1 MWIEREITVALCAAA
16 ATRPAVVLTGARQ
29 TGKSALVRRTFPEHG
44 YVSLDLP
51 AAAEQAERSPA
62 SFLARHPRPLIID
75 EVQYAPSLFRHLK
88 QVIDDDRAATGQFLL
103 TGSQPFELMQGIGD
117 SLAGRVAVLQLEGL
131 SWRECRQALPE
142 APIEELLWRGGF
154 PELYANPAIDVV
166 GYHGAYVATYL
177 ERDLR
182 NLLQIGSLRDF
193 DRFLRAVAGRTAGML
208 NMADLGR
215 DVGITGPTAKS
226 WVSVL
231 ERSGQIALLEP
242 WYGSHLTGLTKSPKL
257 HCCDSGLVAFLTAHR
272 SADEL
277 LDSPMIGG
285 IWESAVFAELRKA
298 QINRGER
305 WSLHYFRNRTREVDF
320 CYHRAGR
327 LVVADAKWSEQPSAR
342 DAKQVMAVMDIL
354 GERCRDPGYVICRS
368 SNGYPLGERV
378 AVCAAEQARHLVD
391 APA

>member
-1 MWIEREITVALCAAA
+1 MWIQREITDALRTAV

-29 TGKSALVRRTFPEHG
+29 TGKSALVRRTFPDHG

-51 AAAEQAERSPA
+51 AAAELAERSPA
-62 SFLARHPRPLIID
+62 AFLGQHPRPLIVD

-88 QVIDDDRAATGQFLL
+88 QVIDSDRETAGQFLL

-131 SWRECRQALPE
+131 SWRECRQALPN
-142 APIEELLWRGGF
+142 ASIEDLLWRGGF
-154 PELYANPAIDVV
+154 PELYANPAIDVA
-166 GYHGAYVATYL
+166 GYHAAYVATYL

-182 NLLQIGSLRDF
+182 NLLQVGSLRDF
-193 DRFLRAVAGRTAGML
+193 ARFLRAAAGRTAGLL

-215 DVGITGPTAKS
+215 DVGITAPTAKS
-226 WVSVL
+226 WISVL

-242 WYGSHLTGLTKSPKL
+242 WFSNHVTGLTKSPKL
-257 HCCDSGLVAFLTAHR
+257 HCCDSGIASFLTAHR
-272 SADEL
+272 SPGDL

-305 WSLHYFRNRTREVDF
+305 WDLQYFRNRTRELDF

-327 LVVADAKWSEQPSAR
+327 LTVADAKWAEQPTQR

-354 GERCRDPGYVICRS
+354 GEHCREPGYVICRS
-368 SNGYPLGERV
+368 LSGYPLADRV
-378 AVCAAEQARHLVD
+378 TVCSPDEARQVVGR
-391 APA
+391 